1 MSDDLFKRK
10 RVNLVAELAEMQRYL
25 TELCPEA
32 EADRFVSVAEYV
44 DALEAELR
52 RRAKLGID
60 SRAKVC
66 KDTP

>member
-32 EADRFVSVAEYV
+32 EPDRFVSVAEYV
-44 DALEAELR
+44 AALEAEIKR
-52 RRAKLGID
+52 RCGRTLLNECSK
-60 SRAKVC
+60 K
-66 KDTP
+66 